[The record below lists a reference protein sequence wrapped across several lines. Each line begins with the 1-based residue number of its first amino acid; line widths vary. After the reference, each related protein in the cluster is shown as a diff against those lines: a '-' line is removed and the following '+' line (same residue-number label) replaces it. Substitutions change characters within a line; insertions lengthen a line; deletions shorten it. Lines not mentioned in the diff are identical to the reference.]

1 MGNLRV
7 KAEGLRILAM
17 EEASEDSGE
26 LDVDDVR
33 HVASLAR
40 VELTEDEVMEYVDEF
55 NEVLGYFD
63 RLDDV
68 TGDVDDGGD
77 EDLANVVRDDEIEDG
92 LTQEEA
98 LANAEETEEGYVRG
112 PRVS

>member
-1 MGNLRV
+1 
-7 KAEGLRILAM
+7 M
-17 EEASEDSGE
+17 ENDTGDSEV

-33 HVASLAR
+33 HVASLAH

-68 TGDVDDGGD
+68 TDDADSD
-77 EDLANVVRDDEIEDG
+77 EGSEELSNVVRADEVEDG
-92 LTQEEA
+92 LTQDEA
-98 LANAEETEEGYVRG
+98 LSNAPETEDGYVRG

>member
-1 MGNLRV
+1 
-7 KAEGLRILAM
+7 M
-17 EEASEDSGE
+17 ENDSSDSDV

-33 HVASLAR
+33 HVASLAH
-40 VELTEDEVMEYVDEF
+40 VELSEDEVMEYVDEF

-68 TGDVDDGGD
+68 AEDAETD
-77 EDLANVVRDDEIEDG
+77 EGSADLSNVVRADEVDDG
-92 LTQEEA
+92 LTQDEA
-98 LANAEETEEGYVRG
+98 LSNASETEEGYVRG